1 MQVGDGKMFDLT
13 PWTSTELRDV
23 INTTCDMEILQ
34 SCQKEFHKR
43 LKVRIQFYDY
53 ILKTITIQCY

>member
-13 PWTSTELRDV
+13 SWTSVELRDV
-23 INTTCDMEILQ
+23 INTTCDVEILQ

-43 LKVRIQFYDY
+43 LKVKIQFYDNNL
-53 ILKTITIQCY
+53 IAIIIQCY